1 MAKSKH
7 NRKGKTRGHFRSR
20 PAAGR
25 SQGLD
30 QSYRHL
36 KLFNIEVHGEPV
48 GKLNPKVEPL
58 LAKSVEYI
66 HRGNGA
72 EGERLL
78 RLAIE
83 IDPDNP
89 TLLNNLAKALGMQA
103 KRSAAEALTY
113 EIHRRFPDYLFGRA
127 NLALILIEKGEY
139 DQAKE
144 LLKPLLEHK
153 RLHFAE
159 FSTVAAAHVKL
170 AMAEGR
176 RDDADHWFDMM
187 KRVDPEDPN
196 LLLLQAQMNLGP
208 GELI

>member
-7 NRKGKTRGHFRSR
+7 NRKGKTRGHLRSHFR
-20 PAAGR
+20 AGR
-25 SQGLD
+25 PEGPGEGS
-30 QSYRHL
+30 RHL
-36 KLFNIEVHGEPV
+36 KLFNIEIHGEPV
-48 GKLNPKVEPL
+48 GKLNPEVEPL
-58 LAKSVEYI
+58 LAKSLEYL

-72 EGERLL
+72 EGEKLL

-113 EIHRRFPDYLFGRA
+113 DIHRRFPDYLFGRT

-144 LLKPLLEHK
+144 LLKPLLERK

-159 FSTVAAAHVKL
+159 FSVVGAAHIKL
-170 AMAEGR
+170 ALAEGR
-176 RDDADHWFDMM
+176 RDDAEHWLDMM
-187 KRVDPEDPN
+187 KQVDPEDPN
-196 LLLLQAQMNLGP
+196 LLLLQAHTNLSLGD
-208 GELI
+208 LL